1 MNKTKLF
8 AVIGAAGMVTSSFMP
23 VTMAAND
30 ASQTE
35 SSDIK
40 LELEAGDLTIEANQA
55 ELILTKDGTKNGG
68 NWSPSFKEQ
77 EVSGTF
83 ESTSEDGITKYPF
96 VVKDLKGSSKGY
108 YTTVEVSDMQNQ
120 DANCTSASCTIPASN
135 VYFTANGKQTAD
147 GAENPEVKINAE
159 LSNKQIN
166 DATTY
171 FYRKADT
178 TPGIIGEYGSEPTVL
193 VKIPGN
199 TPAGTYKGTI
209 TYTLYD
215 GEDFDVNIND

>member
-108 YTTVEVSDMQNQ
+108 
-120 DANCTSASCTIPASN
+120 
-135 VYFTANGKQTAD
+135 
-147 GAENPEVKINAE
+147 
-159 LSNKQIN
+159 
-166 DATTY
+166 
-171 FYRKADT
+171 
-178 TPGIIGEYGSEPTVL
+178 
-193 VKIPGN
+193 
-199 TPAGTYKGTI
+199 
-209 TYTLYD
+209 
-215 GEDFDVNIND
+215 